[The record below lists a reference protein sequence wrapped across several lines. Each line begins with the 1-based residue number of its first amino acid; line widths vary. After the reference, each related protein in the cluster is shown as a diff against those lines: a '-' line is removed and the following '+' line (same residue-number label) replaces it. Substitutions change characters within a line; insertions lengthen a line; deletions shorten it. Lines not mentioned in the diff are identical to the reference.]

1 MIMNAFKWSIVRYLN
16 PADHNP
22 ARITKADQDFA
33 KNLDFKNIKFP
44 VKIRNIHKILEKNSI
59 SISVF
64 GYGNKTNIQFMY
76 QKNIVE
82 KNMLIYY
89 SYEKNERDTLFL
101 SQILILSCMIILYT
115 VQKNIFVI
123 IVYKLLVQKKY

>member
-89 SYEKNERDTLFL
+89 SYEKNERDSMFL

>member
-1 MIMNAFKWSIVRYLN
+1 MNAFKWSIVRYLN

-76 QKNIVE
+76 QKKYCGKKHVD
-82 KNMLIYY
+82 L
-89 SYEKNERDTLFL
+89 LF
-101 SQILILSCMIILYT
+101 IREE
-115 VQKNIFVI
+115 
-123 IVYKLLVQKKY
+123 